1 MTVKEKFEEIRAR
14 AIQLSEEGV
23 CVLWGNTE
31 NALEI
36 GWTLETGEDFVKAS
50 GLAHMINEWDDAPE
64 VNDNCAIHSQCE
76 DTTEGWQEWKINVD
90 CVWL

>member
-23 CVLWGNTE
+23 CVLWRNAE
-31 NALEI
+31 NALAI
-36 GWTLETGEDFVKAS
+36 DWTLETGEDFVKAS
-50 GLAHMINEWDDAPE
+50 GLAHMVNEWDDSPE
-64 VNDNCAIHSQCE
+64 IDNNYTIHSQCE
-76 DTTEGWQEWKINVD
+76 EISEGWQEWRIYVS